1 MGSATQYGRWYHGWN
16 IVATCVMCTAFALA
30 LTMNCFSLFLPGWTK
45 EFGVPVSSIALSI
58 TLFSLGTALLSVF
71 IGICADRYPA
81 RWLFGGGL
89 VVLAAA
95 HLLVALSQAVWQI
108 IAIYVVLMPVALG
121 FTSSIPS
128 QSLVS
133 RWFARRVGLAMG
145 LTAFGLAIAGV
156 LCPPII
162 VQLLPIVGWRA
173 LWGGMAVLILV
184 VGLPIAMLV
193 LRDHPNA
200 DDPFGYV
207 TPVQPGD
214 GTMKAM
220 ALPLSAILRRRNF
233 WVIIGAFSAVQF
245 VAMTIAINI
254 TPIITSYGG
263 SQLEAGL
270 FLSIYSVSA
279 LASKLGSGWLAD
291 RIGNR
296 IPLVLTT
303 VGSASG
309 ALLLSLA
316 NTNPLFLAGTA
327 VVAGFSAAIWTLLAS
342 SILAEFGPASFGK
355 AFGLACAGSPIGT
368 FAPPVVAR
376 VQELTGSYATALLV
390 LGGLALLAA
399 LSVLLI
405 YRVPAPRPV
414 PRLGE
419 PSPVSPG

>member
-1 MGSATQYGRWYHGWN
+1 MGSASQYGRWYHGWN
-16 IVATCVMCTAFALA
+16 IVATCVMSTAFALA

-58 TLFSLGTALLSVF
+58 TLFSFGTALLSVF

-89 VVLAAA
+89 VVLAFA
-95 HLLVALSQAVWQI
+95 HLMIAFSQAAWHI
-108 IAIYVVLMPVALG
+108 IAIYVVVMPFALG

-128 QSLVS
+128 QSIVS
-133 RWFARRVGLAMG
+133 RWFVRRVGFAMG
-145 LTAFGLAIAGV
+145 LTAFGLAIGGV
-156 LCPPII
+156 ICPPII
-162 VQLLPIVGWRA
+162 VQLLPIVGWRV

-193 LRDHPNA
+193 LRDRPNA
-200 DDPFGYV
+200 DDPFDYV
-207 TPVQPGD
+207 VAVPHGD
-214 GTMKAM
+214 GIKKEL
-220 ALPLSAILRRRNF
+220 ALPLAAILRRKNF
-233 WVIIGAFSAVQF
+233 WVIMGVFSAVQF
-245 VAMTIAINI
+245 VAMTISINI
-254 TPIITSYGG
+254 SPIITSYGG

-296 IPLVLTT
+296 VPLVL
-303 VGSASG
+303 AALG
-309 ALLLSLA
+309 AAAGVLLLSMA
-316 NTNPLFLAGTA
+316 NTNALFVAGTA
-327 VVAGFSAAIWTLLAS
+327 IIAGFSGAIWTLLAS

-376 VQELTGSYATALLV
+376 VQEVTGSYAAALVV
-390 LGGLALLAA
+390 LGALALLAA
-399 LSVLLI
+399 LAVLLV
-405 YRVPAPRPV
+405 YRAPAGRPAS
-414 PRLGE
+414 RMGE
-419 PSPVSPG
+419 AAPVSPG